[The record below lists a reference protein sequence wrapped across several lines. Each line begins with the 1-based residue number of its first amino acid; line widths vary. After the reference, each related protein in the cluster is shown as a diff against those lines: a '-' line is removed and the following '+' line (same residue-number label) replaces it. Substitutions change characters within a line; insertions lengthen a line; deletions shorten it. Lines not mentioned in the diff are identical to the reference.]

1 MQVLVI
7 HGAGGFINVDR
18 ADFVAGLRARK
29 VTLEDLRRSG
39 GDWKSN
45 LQRDLGPE
53 YDVLQ
58 PRMPDADA
66 PQYAAWAAW
75 FEQILPL
82 LDSEVILVGHSLGAL
97 FLAKYL
103 SENKIANKVHSLHL
117 CAAPYTGVEAHV
129 MLQGR
134 LRTAG
139 WLVDNDFAL
148 LAEQC
153 GAVYLYHSTDD
164 PAVPFAATKGYTL
177 HVPQAVVRTFSDLGH
192 LRGESLPGIVDD
204 IKG

>member
-153 GAVYLYHSTDD
+153 GAVYLSTTALTTLRCRSQQRKVTHSTYRRRWCA
-164 PAVPFAATKGYTL
+164 PLATSGTSVASRYQELLT
-177 HVPQAVVRTFSDLGH
+177 
-192 LRGESLPGIVDD
+192 I
-204 IKG
+204 